1 MLLMQ
6 APRSGVDDGRLTY
19 IRVYTMYLLRP
30 YLSQKLG
37 IIFAIAISDSVW
49 PRYHEPAGCVC
60 VSRTRSYSVCSNKA
74 QPALVTTSDSQEG

>member
-1 MLLMQ
+1 MLLIQ

-37 IIFAIAISDSVW
+37 TVFAIAIPDSVW
-49 PRYHEPAGCVC
+49 PRYHESAGCVC